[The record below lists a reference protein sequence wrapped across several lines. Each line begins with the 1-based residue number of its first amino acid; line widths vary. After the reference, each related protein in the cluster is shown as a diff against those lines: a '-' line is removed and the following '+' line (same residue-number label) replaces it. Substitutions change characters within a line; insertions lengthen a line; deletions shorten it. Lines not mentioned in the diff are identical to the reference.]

1 MDKDDHHY
9 EEIRHCDMPHIG
21 DSSNYSL
28 PKKKEESY
36 YAELNLNLK
45 KSPICINSFEW
56 IKQNRKTSILLGAL
70 VLFAILALVG
80 VAIASK

>member
-9 EEIRHCDMPHIG
+9 EEIRHFDMPHIG

-28 PKKKEESY
+28 PTKKEESY

-45 KSPICINSFEW
+45 KSPKCIPFEW

-70 VLFAILALVG
+70 VLFTILALVG